1 MWEAITADVE
11 ARNDSEQ
18 TGHEGCT
25 TRARM
30 RVVSAV
36 LATLVVSLLGACS
49 TTEETSEDPWGD
61 GKGDGWSSERQI
73 EVVLTEPYC
82 DVCTASDKTLLQE
95 RSQMVAKIVAL
106 LDGAQEKVDIA
117 NYTFSVRAIEE
128 AVLRAKQRGVTVR
141 VAMDA
146 GQENGD
152 TVATRLVAAGVEL
165 RFVPGTGTP
174 AGLQHAKFMLVDAT
188 TLLTGSNNWSST
200 GTSINEESSIV
211 IESRDGDPI
220 LGGFACHFE
229 AIWTKNHT
237 GATACSNAEAAFSP
251 GTKPIKMLEEELRRA
266 TKTIDVLMHHL
277 AFDDLVKELAK
288 AAERGVKVR
297 VIVNAADRAE
307 HAGAAWNRLFAA
319 GGQIRFKQTN
329 AELFQLMHHKLVV
342 VDDRVVVNGSGNWS
356 GSAFFKNFENYVR
369 YRDPRI
375 ARPYR
380 ELYDRLWMW
389 SLSSASLD
397 AGKTAAQ
404 QHADETSVYFGNL
417 HAHYAAS
424 ATGAALDDGK
434 AMRADENGVMQPVDV
449 GDTPSDAARYAYEYA
464 RDEGGL
470 DFLALS
476 PHTSDDGP
484 IEPGDPANMIP
495 QQYEQLAL
503 VAQDVTKT
511 SSGTFVALPAMEW
524 STNSSGNHVNV
535 FGSREL
541 AKIEKGRFDKLY
553 GEFLPNVERE
563 GDKPLVQMNHPRTF
577 RGEGNT
583 SLNGN
588 WDQIFD
594 VNLRDITN
602 NSDREKK
609 FNDFGIDDYEPL
621 KSKLPA
627 WIAGTTMP
635 DRETVSA
642 TLSAVETASRPY
654 VRLFEVLVGR
664 GNEIAGTG
672 RVNPSMTTD
681 STTMQTSR
689 FTRVHSDWDYYLLHG
704 FRTAPTAPHDN
715 HFANWGTGHSSR
727 TAVIAPALTEDALLD
742 AMDQRL
748 VYASEDEELRVRVY
762 ADDRVPMG
770 GKLVTHDATAR
781 LAVHLEDAD
790 YTGNFE
796 VVVWSGQIGG
806 AAVRE
811 VKRQSVPSGAW
822 QAITIDVT
830 GGEHFFYLEI
840 LEPSPDRMAWTA
852 PIWIERI

>member
-1 MWEAITADVE
+1 MVPAL
-11 ARNDSEQ
+11 
-18 TGHEGCT
+18 

-30 RVVSAV
+30 RLRIIAA
-36 LATLVVSLLGACS
+36 LALAACS
-49 TTEETSEDPWGD
+49 TTADTSDDPWGD

-73 EVVLTEPYC
+73 EVVFTEPFC
-82 DVCTASDKTLLQE
+82 DVCTAADKTLLQE
-95 RSQMVAKIVAL
+95 RSKMVAKIVSL
-106 LDGAQEKVDIA
+106 IDGAQQKVDIA
-117 NYTFSVRAIEE
+117 NYTFSVKAIEE
-128 AVLRAKQRGVTVR
+128 AVLRAKTRGVAVR

-146 GQENGD
+146 GQEMGD
-152 TVATRLVAAGVEL
+152 TVATRLRAAGVEV
-165 RFVPGTGTP
+165 RFVPGSGTP

-211 IESRDGDPI
+211 IASRDGDPI
-220 LGGFACHFE
+220 LAGFTCHFD
-229 AIWTKNHT
+229 AIWSKNHA
-237 GATACSNAEAAFSP
+237 GATACSTPEAKFSP
-251 GTKPIKMLEEELRRA
+251 GTEPIKMLKEELQHS

-297 VIVNAADRAE
+297 VIVNATDRME
-307 HAGAAWNRLFAA
+307 HTGPAWDRLIAA
-319 GGQIRFKQTN
+319 GGQIRYKQTN
-329 AELFQLMHHKLVV
+329 ADAFQLMHHKLVV

-389 SLSSASLD
+389 SLSGASLD

-404 QHADETSVYFGNL
+404 QHADETNVYFGNL
-417 HAHYAAS
+417 HAHFAAD

-434 AMRADENGVMQPVDV
+434 PMRADDNGVMQPVDV
-449 GDTPSDAARYAYEYA
+449 GNTPGDAARYAYEYA
-464 RDEGGL
+464 RDEGGM

-484 IEPGDPANMIP
+484 VEPGDPANMIP
-495 QQYEQLAL
+495 QQYEQLEL
-503 VAQDVTKT
+503 VAQDVTRS
-511 SSGTFVALPAMEW
+511 SSGSFVALPAMEW

-541 AKIEKGRFDKLY
+541 AKIEKGRFDTLF
-553 GEFLPNVERE
+553 GEFLPGRE
-563 GDKPLVQMNHPRTF
+563 QDGDKPLVQMNHPRTF

-588 WDQIFD
+588 WDQVFD

-609 FNDFGIDDYEPL
+609 FNDYGIDDYEPL
-621 KSKLPA
+621 KTQLPA
-627 WIAGTTMP
+627 WIAGTAMP
-635 DRETVSA
+635 DRQIVDA
-642 TLSAVETASRPY
+642 TLAAVEEASRPY
-654 VRLFEVLVGR
+654 VRMFEVLIGR
-664 GNEIAGTG
+664 GNELAGTQ
-672 RVNPSMTTD
+672 RTNPSMTTD
-681 STTMQTSR
+681 SQTMVTSR

-727 TAVIAPALTEDALLD
+727 TAVIAPKLTEDALLD

-748 VYASEDEELRVRVY
+748 VYASEDEELQVRLY

-770 GKLVTHDATAR
+770 GTLVTHGTSAR
-781 LAVHLEDAD
+781 LSVKLSDAN

-796 VVVWSGQIGG
+796 VAVWSGEIGG

-822 QAITIDVT
+822 TTITVELPAN
-830 GGEHFFYLEI
+830 GERFFYLEVS
-840 LEPSPDRMAWTA
+840 EPSPDRMAWTA

>member
-1 MWEAITADVE
+1 MTAKVRGTI
-11 ARNDSEQ
+11 AAP
-18 TGHEGCT
+18 
-25 TRARM
+25 TRVRL
-30 RVVSAV
+30 RL
-36 LATLVVSLLGACS
+36 LAALAASLLAAACS
-49 TTEETSEDPWGD
+49 TTEETPDDPWGE
-61 GKGDGWSSERQI
+61 GKGDGWSSERTI
-73 EVVLTEPYC
+73 DVVLTEPFC
-82 DVCTASDKTLLQE
+82 DVCTAADKTLLQE
-95 RSQMVAKIVAL
+95 RSKMVAKIVGL
-106 LDGAQEKVDIA
+106 IDGARDKVDIA

-128 AVLRAKQRGVTVR
+128 AILRAKQRGVAVR

-146 GQENGD
+146 GQQNGD
-152 TVATRLVAAGVEL
+152 TVATRLAAAGVEV
-165 RFVPGTGTP
+165 RFIPGTGTP

-211 IESRDGDPI
+211 IASREGDPI
-220 LGGFACHFE
+220 LDGFTCHFA
-229 AIWTKNHT
+229 AIWDKNHT
-237 GATACSNAEAAFSP
+237 AATACSNAEAAFTP
-251 GTKPIKMLEEELRRA
+251 GTKPIKMLEEELRRS
-266 TKTIDVLMHHL
+266 TKTVDVLMHHL

-297 VIVNAADRAE
+297 VLVNATDRAE
-307 HAGAAWNRLFAA
+307 HTGAAWTRLLAA
-319 GGQIRFKQTN
+319 GGEIRFKQTN

-389 SLSSASLD
+389 SLSGASLD

-404 QHADETSVYFGNL
+404 QHADETNVYFGNL
-417 HAHYAAS
+417 HAHFAAD

-449 GDTPSDAARYAYEYA
+449 GDTPGDAARYAYEYA
-464 RDEGGL
+464 RDEGGM

-484 IEPGDPANMIP
+484 LEPGDPANMIP
-495 QQYEQLAL
+495 QQYDQLSL
-503 VAQDVTKT
+503 VAQDVTGS

-524 STNSSGNHVNV
+524 STNSSGNHVNI

-553 GEFLPNVERE
+553 GEFLPGIEQD

-621 KSKLPA
+621 KSQLPA
-627 WIAGTTMP
+627 WIAGTAMP
-635 DRETVSA
+635 DREVVNA
-642 TLSAVETASRPY
+642 TLAAVEKASGPY
-654 VRLFEVLVGR
+654 VRLFEVLIGR
-664 GNEIAGTG
+664 GNELSGTQ
-672 RVNPSMTTD
+672 RQNPSMTTD
-681 STTMQTSR
+681 STTMVTSR

-715 HFANWGTGHSSR
+715 HYANWGTGHSSR
-727 TAVIAPALTEDALLD
+727 TAVIAPRLTEDALLD

-748 VYASEDEELRVRVY
+748 VYASEDEELQVRVY

-770 GKLVTHDATAR
+770 GRLVTHGTSAK
-781 LAVHLEDAD
+781 LSVHLVDAD

-796 VVVWSGQIGG
+796 VAVWSGEIGG
-806 AAVRE
+806 TAVRE

-822 QAITIDVT
+822 TTITVDLPAN
-830 GGEHFFYLEI
+830 GERFFYLEI
-840 LEPSPDRMAWTA
+840 SEPSPDRMAWTA